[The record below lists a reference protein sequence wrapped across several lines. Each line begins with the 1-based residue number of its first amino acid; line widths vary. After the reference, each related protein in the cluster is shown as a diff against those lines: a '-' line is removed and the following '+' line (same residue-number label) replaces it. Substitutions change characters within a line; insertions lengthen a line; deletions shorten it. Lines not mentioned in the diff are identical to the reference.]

1 MPWKLSAQIDSM
13 IQAVDCISFAVRCK
27 VVETCVLVFLDTI
40 CQGRTT
46 WIIVSPAV
54 RVLLTNR
61 QQSGD
66 RGRIP
71 EAETGSLQQESK
83 NVVVDNNFVG

>member
-1 MPWKLSAQIDSM
+1 MSGFRFPETDDM
-13 IQAVDCISFAVRCK
+13 NYCISGSK
-27 VVETCVLVFLDTI
+27 GFLT
-40 CQGRTT
+40 
-46 WIIVSPAV
+46 S
-54 RVLLTNR
+54 R